1 MAGSYNI
8 GPRIGIEGESEF
20 RKQVSRINSEYKSMA
35 SYTEAVSKSMEKQGK
50 SQEALAAKQNGL
62 RQQIALQ
69 EKAYKEYSAALEK
82 VKALEGDHAND
93 ILRYEGALLHVSTT
107 IANLESE
114 LSDTEAEMTK
124 LADGIED
131 VAQEAGAAE
140 SKVDDFGATL
150 KGNLAA
156 DAIWDAAKEIGR
168 ALVEIGKDAIE
179 AASDV
184 RAAEAQFSQTF
195 GDLEGEA
202 NRALKSISKDT
213 GIAATRMQGA
223 YTALYAFTKS
233 VGGDSTTALNI
244 AQRAMNAAADSAAY
258 YDRSIEDATETL
270 QSFLKGNYENDAALG
285 IAATETTRNAKAN
298 EMYAKSF
305 QELNEAQ
312 KVDVLLAMVEAGNRA
327 SGALGQ
333 AAREA
338 DAWANVTGEA
348 AEATRMLMAA
358 LGDPILTAITPLV
371 QGYTAALKGLTEV
384 TAFRE
389 LTDSMDSFREGLAAA
404 KAELEQSNTSMA
416 ATASLADRYVK
427 KLKTLEAAG
436 LETAD
441 AQREYAQTVELLNE
455 LMPELGLTIDDAT
468 GRLRQN
474 TDAIEENIGSL
485 RAQAEQQ
492 ANMAYYRSIID
503 DHEKALTALNDAER
517 RMIELEAKR
526 DELLAKG
533 ASAEMEYIDITLEG
547 VAVTQMLSTELS
559 AEDQE
564 LAAVLSEI
572 RVLKPKIAEFN
583 TLVEESGDVLDEA
596 NKALSEQK
604 DGFETAAESADP
616 LKEALTD
623 LGTSYEEARLAARE
637 SIDSQIGLFDD
648 LGGKSDWTAK
658 KIIENWES
666 QQRAFSN
673 YSANLQKAV
682 DMGLDEALV
691 RQLSDGSKE
700 SMQILDAMVND
711 ANISVDEINAAFRRT
726 EEAKNEFTGNVAE
739 MRAAASDE
747 FKLMS
752 KYAEAAGVDI
762 VDGAIAGIDNNI
774 DRYVQALKRM
784 ASRGQRGYNEQWT
797 IQSPSKWMRQASDYI
812 VDGGVMQVED
822 RIGDM
827 ERAMQRLARAGQTA
841 YMHEQLSAASDYP
854 AMIAGAPGY
863 ATTTT
868 TNNRHVAYGGISINI
883 NTQEGQDPRAIADAV
898 ILELTARLGREEAAF
913 G

>member
-1 MAGSYNI
+1 MAYDI
-8 GPRIGIEGESEF
+8 GAKIGIAGWQEF
-20 RKQVSRINSEYKSMA
+20 RKQINEINKNYKSL
-35 SYTEAVSKSMEKQGK
+35 SD
-50 SQEALAAKQNGL
+50 
-62 RQQIALQ
+62 
-69 EKAYKEYSAALEK
+69 YSAALSKKMDAEGK
-82 VKALEGDHAND
+82 SVEALTKKKEVQERQMSLLTKKQEEVTKALEKAKAKYSENSTAVMR
-93 ILRYEGALLHVSTT
+93 LEGALLDVNSAISGMEAE
-107 IANLESE
+107 IAGTESE
-114 LSDTEAEMTK
+114 LQK

-131 VAQEAGAAE
+131 VGKEAGSAKTE
-140 SKVDDFGATL
+140 IYDFGDIL
-150 KGNLAA
+150 KANLAA

-305 QELNEAQ
+305 KDLSEAQ

-384 TAFRE
+384 SAFRE

-441 AQREYAQTVELLNE
+441 AQREYAQAVELLNE

-474 TDAIEENIGSL
+474 TDAIEANIESL

-492 ANMAYYRSIID
+492 AKNAYYKTVID
-503 DHEKALTALNDAER
+503 QYAKAYEAQYAAQRRLLQLQQEEQAL
-517 RMIELEAKR
+517 LEA
-526 DELLAKG
+526 G
-533 ASAEMEYIDITLEG
+533 AEDKLEYLEITLEG
-547 VAVTQMLSTELS
+547 VAGTQMLSTELS
-559 AEDQE
+559 EEDKALAANRSEQRALEKQLGLVNEE
-564 LAAVLSEI
+564 LAD
-572 RVLKPKIAEFN
+572 AEG
-583 TLVEESGDVLDEA
+583 LLAEA
-596 NKALSEQK
+596 TEGYEGLEKGTKGVTDA
-604 DGFETAAESADP
+604 TDP

-658 KIIENWES
+658 KIIENWER
-666 QQRAFSN
+666 QQRAFAN

-726 EEAKNEFTGNVAE
+726 EEAKNAFTDNVGKMHAV
-739 MRAAASDE
+739 ASDE

-752 KYAEAAGVDI
+752 KYAEAAGVDL
-762 VDGAIAGIDNNI
+762 VDGAIAGIDKNI

-827 ERAMQRLARAGQTA
+827 ERAMQRLAKAGQTA
-841 YMHEQLSAASDYP
+841 YMQEQLSAANDYP

-883 NTQEGQDPRAIADAV
+883 NTQEGQDPRAIVDAV
-898 ILELTARLGREEAAF
+898 IVELTARLGREEAAF